1 MTFVSCRT
9 PRHPTAAAPRGGI
22 PESLFAAV
30 EKDARGCFRSAR
42 GSHDWDHTRRVLRLC
57 LRIGRKEAA
66 NLDILRLAALLHDVG
81 REEEDRSG
89 GKSCHA
95 AAGAVLARGI
105 LERHGLDAGKV
116 REVVHCVRT
125 HRFRRRAVPKT
136 LEARILF
143 DADKL
148 DSIGAVGIGRA
159 FLFAG
164 EVGARLHNPG
174 VDLEATSEYGSEDS
188 AWREF
193 SVKLRFVRDRMLT
206 AEGRA
211 IAEGRHR
218 AMEEFFERLHRETE
232 ARD

>member
-1 MTFVSCRT
+1 MSLD
-9 PRHPTAAAPRGGI
+9 PRIRRIEDRARELMKDALPSHGWDHVHRVRKLARRIAAAEGADRTVV
-22 PESLFAAV
+22 ELAAIL
-30 EKDARGCFRSAR
+30 
-42 GSHDWDHTRRVLRLC
+42 HD
-57 LRIGRKEAA
+57 IGRKEE
-66 NLDILRLAALLHDVG
+66 DDSRG
-81 REEEDRSG
+81 RV
-89 GKSCHA
+89 CHA
-95 AAGAVLARGI
+95 EISADLARPI
-105 LERHGLDAGKV
+105 LALEGFPDDLADHVCACILS
-116 REVVHCVRT
+116 
-125 HRFRRRAVPKT
+125 HRFRKSRPPES
-136 LEARILF
+136 LEARVLF